1 MAEKDITQ
9 KMLEQYNDVFMDIVN
24 VLLFNGEMV
33 VREDDLIDLPT
44 NSSKKIG
51 RKINYQDRDVA
62 KYWQGNKINIAMFG
76 IENQTDPDKLM
87 PLRVISYD
95 GAEYGRQSS
104 GKNKDKPKYPVI
116 TLVLYMGHKGRWNYP
131 KNIMGIVDVDERLKP
146 YVNDYK
152 INLFE
157 IAYLPEEKRKLFKS
171 DFRVVVDYLYQ
182 VRKNN
187 KYEPKM
193 YKIEHIDE
201 VLNLMS
207 AMTSDN
213 RFEEVIEEAHE
224 KEAKYMCEVIDI
236 MLSKGW
242 QEAIDS
248 GLQQGLQKGLQQG
261 LEEGMQKGLEEGMQK
276 GLEEGMQKGLE
287 EGRQEGIVTGVELE
301 KKNIAQSMKKKGFDI
316 SLIMELTGLTK
327 EKILSL

>member
-9 KMLEQYNDVFMDIVN
+9 KVLEQYNDVFMDIVN

-33 VREDDLIDLPT
+33 VRADDLIDLPT
-44 NSSKKIG
+44 SSSKKIG

-62 KYWQGNKINIAMFG
+62 KYWQGNKINIAMLG
-76 IENQTDPDKLM
+76 LENQTDPDKLM

-95 GAEYGRQSS
+95 GAEYGWQSNR
-104 GKNKDKPKYPVI
+104 KNKDKPKYPVI

-131 KNIMGIVDVDERLKP
+131 KNIMGVVDVDERLKP

-157 IAYLPEEKRKLFKS
+157 LAYLPEEKRKLFKS

-187 KYEPKM
+187 KYEPEM

-213 RFEEVIEEAHE
+213 RFDEVIEEVHE

-236 MLSKGW
+236 MLDKGW

-248 GLQQGLQKGLQQG
+248 GMQQGLEKGMQQGLEKGMQQG
-261 LEEGMQKGLEEGMQK
+261 LEEGMQKGLEEGR
-276 GLEEGMQKGLE
+276 LEGAES
-287 EGRQEGIVTGVELE
+287 E
-301 KKNIAQSMKKKGFDI
+301 KKNIAQAMKEKGFDI
-316 SLIMELTGLTK
+316 GLIMELTGLSK
-327 EKILSL
+327 DKISAL

>member
-9 KMLEQYNDVFMDIVN
+9 KVLEQYNDVFMDIVN
-24 VLLFNGEMV
+24 VLLFNGEIV
-33 VREDDLIDLPT
+33 VRADDLIDLPT
-44 NSSKKIG
+44 SSSKKIG

-62 KYWQGNKINIAMFG
+62 KYWQGNKINIAMLG
-76 IENQTDPDKLM
+76 LENQTDPDKLM

-95 GAEYGRQSS
+95 GAEYGLQSS
-104 GKNKDKPKYPVI
+104 RKNRDKPKYPVI
-116 TLVLYMGHKGRWNYP
+116 TLVLYMGYKGRWNYP
-131 KNIMGIVDVDERLKP
+131 KNIMGVVDVDERLKP

-157 IAYLPEEKRKLFKS
+157 LAYLPEEKRKLFKS

-187 KYEPKM
+187 KYEPEM

-213 RFEEVIEEAHE
+213 RFEEVIEEVHE

-236 MLSKGW
+236 MLNKGW

-248 GLQQGLQKGLQQG
+248 GMQQGMQQ
-261 LEEGMQKGLEEGMQK
+261 GMQK

-327 EKILSL
+327 EKILSI

>member
-9 KMLEQYNDVFMDIVN
+9 KVLEQYNDVFMDIVN

-33 VREDDLIDLPT
+33 VRADDLIDLPT
-44 NSSKKIG
+44 SSSKKIG

-76 IENQTDPDKLM
+76 LENQTDPDKLM

-95 GAEYGRQSS
+95 GAEYGWQSNR
-104 GKNKDKPKYPVI
+104 KNKDKPKYPVI

-187 KYEPKM
+187 KYEPEM

-213 RFEEVIEEAHE
+213 RFDEVIEEVHE

-236 MLSKGW
+236 MLDKGW

-248 GLQQGLQKGLQQG
+248 GMQQGLEKGMQQGLEKGMQQG
-261 LEEGMQKGLEEGMQK
+261 LEEGMQKGLEEGR
-276 GLEEGMQKGLE
+276 LEGAES
-287 EGRQEGIVTGVELE
+287 E
-301 KKNIAQSMKKKGFDI
+301 KKNIAQAMKEKGFDI
-316 SLIMELTGLTK
+316 GLIMELTGLSK
-327 EKILSL
+327 DKISAL

>member
-9 KMLEQYNDVFMDIVN
+9 KVLEQYNDVFMDIVN

-44 NSSKKIG
+44 SSSKKIG
-51 RKINYQDRDVA
+51 KKINYQDRDVA
-62 KYWQGNKINIAMFG
+62 KYWQGNKINIAMLG
-76 IENQTDPDKLM
+76 LENQTDPDKLM

-95 GAEYGRQSS
+95 GAEYGWQSNR
-104 GKNKDKPKYPVI
+104 KNKDKPKYPVI

-131 KNIMGIVDVDERLKP
+131 KNIMGVVDVDERLKP

-157 IAYLPEEKRKLFKS
+157 LAYLPEEKRKLFKS

-187 KYEPKM
+187 KYEPEM

-213 RFEEVIEEAHE
+213 RFEEVIEEVHE

-236 MLSKGW
+236 MLNKGW

-248 GLQQGLQKGLQQG
+248 GMQQGMQQ
-261 LEEGMQKGLEEGMQK
+261 GMQK

-287 EGRQEGIVTGVELE
+287 EGRQEGIATGVELE

>member
-9 KMLEQYNDVFMDIVN
+9 KVLEQYNDVFMDIVN

-33 VREDDLIDLPT
+33 VRADDLMDLPT
-44 NSSKKIG
+44 SSSKKIG

-62 KYWQGNKINIAMFG
+62 KYWQGNKINIAMLG
-76 IENQTDPDKLM
+76 LENQTDPDKLM

-95 GAEYGRQSS
+95 GAEYGWQSNR
-104 GKNKDKPKYPVI
+104 KNKDKPKYPVI

-131 KNIMGIVDVDERLKP
+131 KNIMGVVDVDERLKP

-157 IAYLPEEKRKLFKS
+157 LAYLPEEKRKLFKS

-187 KYEPKM
+187 KYEPGM

-213 RFEEVIEEAHE
+213 RFDEVIEEVHE

-236 MLSKGW
+236 MLDKGW

-248 GLQQGLQKGLQQG
+248 GMQQGLEKGMQQGLEKGMQQG
-261 LEEGMQKGLEEGMQK
+261 LEEGMQKGLEEGR
-276 GLEEGMQKGLE
+276 LEGAES
-287 EGRQEGIVTGVELE
+287 E
-301 KKNIAQSMKKKGFDI
+301 KKNIAQAMKEKGFDI
-316 SLIMELTGLTK
+316 GLIMELTGLSK
-327 EKILSL
+327 DKISAL

>member
-1 MAEKDITQ
+1 
-9 KMLEQYNDVFMDIVN
+9 
-24 VLLFNGEMV
+24 
-33 VREDDLIDLPT
+33 
-44 NSSKKIG
+44 
-51 RKINYQDRDVA
+51 
-62 KYWQGNKINIAMFG
+62 
-76 IENQTDPDKLM
+76 
-87 PLRVISYD
+87 
-95 GAEYGRQSS
+95 
-104 GKNKDKPKYPVI
+104 
-116 TLVLYMGHKGRWNYP
+116 
-131 KNIMGIVDVDERLKP
+131 MGIVDVDERLKP

-182 VRKNN
+182 VQKNN

-213 RFEEVIEEAHE
+213 RFEEVIEDVHE

-236 MLSKGW
+236 MLNKGW
-242 QEAIDS
+242 QEAIDN
-248 GLQQGLQKGLQQG
+248 GLQQGL
-261 LEEGMQKGLEEGMQK
+261 QKGLEEGMQK

-316 SLIMELTGLTK
+316 SMIMEITGLTK

>member
-62 KYWQGNKINIAMFG
+62 KYWQGNKINIAMLG
-76 IENQTDPDKLM
+76 LENQTDPDKLM

-95 GAEYGRQSS
+95 GAEYGWQSNR
-104 GKNKDKPKYPVI
+104 KNKDKPKYPVI

-131 KNIMGIVDVDERLKP
+131 KNIMGVVDVDERLKP

-157 IAYLPEEKRKLFKS
+157 LAYLPEEKRKLFKS

-213 RFEEVIEEAHE
+213 RFEEVIEEVHE

-236 MLSKGW
+236 MLNNGW
-242 QEAIDS
+242 QEAIDN
-248 GLQQGLQKGLQQG
+248 GLQQGL
-261 LEEGMQKGLEEGMQK
+261 QKGLEEGMQK
-276 GLEEGMQKGLE
+276 GLEEGMQKGLK
-287 EGRQEGIVTGVELE
+287 EGRLEGAESE
-301 KKNIAQSMKKKGFDI
+301 KKNIAQAMKEKGFDI
-316 SLIMELTGLTK
+316 GMIMELTGLSRDK
-327 EKILSL
+327 VLAL

>member
-44 NSSKKIG
+44 SSSKKIG

-76 IENQTDPDKLM
+76 LENQTNPDKLM

-95 GAEYGRQSS
+95 GAEYGRQSNR
-104 GKNKDKPKYPVI
+104 KNKDKPKYPVI

-131 KNIMGIVDVDERLKP
+131 KNIMGVVDVDERLKP

-157 IAYLPEEKRKLFKS
+157 LAYLPEEKRKLFKS

-187 KYEPKM
+187 KYEPEM

-213 RFEEVIEEAHE
+213 RFEEVIEEVHE

-236 MLSKGW
+236 MLNNGW
-242 QEAIDS
+242 QEAIDN
-248 GLQQGLQKGLQQG
+248 GLQQGL
-261 LEEGMQKGLEEGMQK
+261 QKGLEEGMQK
-276 GLEEGMQKGLE
+276 GLEEGMQKGLK
-287 EGRQEGIVTGVELE
+287 EGRLEGAESE
-301 KKNIAQSMKKKGFDI
+301 KKNIAQAMKEKGFDI
-316 SLIMELTGLTK
+316 GMIMELTGLSRDK
-327 EKILSL
+327 VLAL

>member
-9 KMLEQYNDVFMDIVN
+9 KVLEQYNDVFMDIVN

-44 NSSKKIG
+44 SSSKKIG
-51 RKINYQDRDVA
+51 KKINYQDRDVA
-62 KYWQGNKINIAMFG
+62 KYWQGNKINIAMLG
-76 IENQTDPDKLM
+76 LENQTDPDKLM

-95 GAEYGRQSS
+95 GAEYGMQANR
-104 GKNKDKPKYPVI
+104 KNKDKMKYPVI
-116 TLVLYMGHKGRWNYP
+116 TLVLYLGHKSRWNYP
-131 KNIMGIVDVDERLKP
+131 KNIMGIIDVDNRLKP
-146 YVNDYK
+146 YIHDYK

-157 IAYLPEEKRKLFKS
+157 LAYLPEEKRKLFKS

-187 KYEPKM
+187 KYEPEM

-213 RFEEVIEEAHE
+213 RFEEVIEDVHE

-248 GLQQGLQKGLQQG
+248 GMQQGMQQ
-261 LEEGMQKGLEEGMQK
+261 GMQK

-287 EGRQEGIVTGVELE
+287 EGRQEGIATGVELE

>member
-9 KMLEQYNDVFMDIVN
+9 KVLEQYNDVFMDIVN

-33 VREDDLIDLPT
+33 VRADDLIDLPT
-44 NSSKKIG
+44 SSSKKIG

-62 KYWQGNKINIAMFG
+62 KYWQGNKINIAMLG
-76 IENQTDPDKLM
+76 LENQTDPDKLM

-95 GAEYGRQSS
+95 GAEYGWQSS
-104 GKNKDKPKYPVI
+104 RKNRDKPKYPVI

-131 KNIMGIVDVDERLKP
+131 KNIMGVVDVDERLKP
-146 YVNDYK
+146 YVNDYR

-157 IAYLPEEKRKLFKS
+157 LAYLSEEKRKLFKS

-187 KYEPKM
+187 KYEPEM

-213 RFEEVIEEAHE
+213 RFEEVIEEVHE

-236 MLSKGW
+236 MLNKGW
-242 QEAIDS
+242 Q
-248 GLQQGLQKGLQQG
+248 
-261 LEEGMQKGLEEGMQK
+261 
-276 GLEEGMQKGLE
+276 
-287 EGRQEGIVTGVELE
+287 
-301 KKNIAQSMKKKGFDI
+301 
-316 SLIMELTGLTK
+316 
-327 EKILSL
+327 

>member
-1 MAEKDITQ
+1 MAEKDITE

-24 VLLFNGEMV
+24 ILLFNGEMV

-44 NSSKKIG
+44 SSSKKIG

-76 IENQTDPDKLM
+76 VENQTDPDKLM

-95 GAEYGRQSS
+95 GAEYGMQANR
-104 GKNKDKPKYPVI
+104 KNKDKMKYPVI
-116 TLVLYMGHKGRWNYP
+116 TLVLYLGHKSRWNYP
-131 KNIMGIVDVDERLKP
+131 KNIMGIIDVDNRLKP
-146 YVNDYK
+146 YINDYK

-182 VRKNN
+182 IRKNN
-187 KYEPKM
+187 KYEPEM

-207 AMTSDN
+207 AITNDN
-213 RFEEVIEEAHE
+213 RFEEVIEEVHE

-236 MLSKGW
+236 MLNKGW
-242 QEAIDS
+242 QEAM
-248 GLQQGLQKGLQQG
+248 
-261 LEEGMQKGLEEGMQK
+261 EEGIQKGLEEGIQK
-276 GLEEGMQKGLE
+276 GLEEGIQRGLE
-287 EGRQEGIVTGVELE
+287 KGIQEGLEKGIQEGAEIE
-301 KKNIAQSMKKKGFDI
+301 KKNIAQVMKEKGFDVG
-316 SLIMELTGLTK
+316 LIMEVTGLSK
-327 EKILSL
+327 DKILAL

>member
-1 MAEKDITQ
+1 MAEKDITE

-44 NSSKKIG
+44 SSSKKIG

-76 IENQTDPDKLM
+76 VENQTDPDKLM

-95 GAEYGRQSS
+95 GAEYGMQANR
-104 GKNKDKPKYPVI
+104 KNKDKMKYPVI
-116 TLVLYMGHKGRWNYP
+116 TLVLYLGHKSRWNYP
-131 KNIMGIVDVDERLKP
+131 KNIMGIIDVDNRLKP
-146 YVNDYK
+146 YINDYK

-182 VRKNN
+182 IRKNN
-187 KYEPKM
+187 EPEM

-207 AMTSDN
+207 AITNDN
-213 RFEEVIEEAHE
+213 RFEEVIEEVHE

-236 MLSKGW
+236 MLNKGW
-242 QEAIDS
+242 QEAM
-248 GLQQGLQKGLQQG
+248 
-261 LEEGMQKGLEEGMQK
+261 EEGIQKGLEEGIQK
-276 GLEEGMQKGLE
+276 GLEKGIQEGLE
-287 EGRQEGIVTGVELE
+287 KGIQEGAEIE
-301 KKNIAQSMKKKGFDI
+301 KKNIAQVMKEKGFDVG
-316 SLIMELTGLTK
+316 LIMEVTGLSK
-327 EKILSL
+327 DKILAL

>member
-9 KMLEQYNDVFMDIVN
+9 KVLEQYNDVFMDIVN

-33 VREDDLIDLPT
+33 VRADDLIDLPT
-44 NSSKKIG
+44 SSSKKIG

-62 KYWQGNKINIAMFG
+62 KYWHGNKINIAMLG
-76 IENQTDPDKLM
+76 LENQTDPDKLM

-95 GAEYGRQSS
+95 GAEYGWQSNR
-104 GKNKDKPKYPVI
+104 KNKDKPKYPVI

-187 KYEPKM
+187 KYEPGM

-213 RFEEVIEEAHE
+213 RFEEVIEEVHE

-236 MLSKGW
+236 MLNNGW
-242 QEAIDS
+242 QEAIDN
-248 GLQQGLQKGLQQG
+248 GLQQGL
-261 LEEGMQKGLEEGMQK
+261 QKGLEEGMQK
-276 GLEEGMQKGLE
+276 GLEEGMQKGLK
-287 EGRQEGIVTGVELE
+287 EGRLEGAESE
-301 KKNIAQSMKKKGFDI
+301 KKNIAQAMKEKGFDI
-316 SLIMELTGLTK
+316 GMIMELTGLSRDK
-327 EKILSL
+327 VLAL

>member
-9 KMLEQYNDVFMDIVN
+9 KVLEQYNDVFMDIVN

-44 NSSKKIG
+44 SSSKKIG
-51 RKINYQDRDVA
+51 KKINYQDRDVA
-62 KYWQGNKINIAMFG
+62 KYWQGNKINIAMLG
-76 IENQTDPDKLM
+76 LENQTDPDKLM

-95 GAEYGRQSS
+95 GAEYGWQSNR
-104 GKNKDKPKYPVI
+104 KNKDKPKYPVI

-131 KNIMGIVDVDERLKP
+131 KNIMGVVDVDERLKP

-157 IAYLPEEKRKLFKS
+157 LAYLPEEKRKLFKS

-187 KYEPKM
+187 KYEPGM

-213 RFEEVIEEAHE
+213 RFDEVIEEVHE

-236 MLSKGW
+236 MLDKGW

-248 GLQQGLQKGLQQG
+248 GMQQGLEKGMQQGLEKGMQQG
-261 LEEGMQKGLEEGMQK
+261 LEEGMQKGLEEGR
-276 GLEEGMQKGLE
+276 LEGAES
-287 EGRQEGIVTGVELE
+287 E
-301 KKNIAQSMKKKGFDI
+301 KKNIAQAMKEKGFDI
-316 SLIMELTGLTK
+316 GLIMELTGLSK
-327 EKILSL
+327 DKISAL